1 MIKANFI
8 TKDEIIDSGVE
19 SARFS
24 EALGEIISMCRSAL
38 RPLKKYN
45 NCIVSFYDT
54 EKENKIISQRRIY
67 SIDDREI
74 LLTLQFDEKDI
85 QRMI

>member
-1 MIKANFI
+1 MIRANII
-8 TKDEIIDSGVE
+8 TKDRIIDMGVK
-19 SARFS
+19 SARFH
-24 EALGEIISMCRSAL
+24 EALGEIIAMCRSSF
-38 RPLKKYN
+38 RPLKQYN
-45 NCIVSFYDT
+45 GCVISFYDT

-67 SIDDREI
+67 SIKDKEI

>member
-1 MIKANFI
+1 MIKANII
-8 TKDEIIDSGVE
+8 TKDKIIDTGVK
-19 SARFS
+19 SARFH
-24 EALGEIISMCRSAL
+24 EALGEIISMCRSAI
-38 RPLKKYN
+38 RPLKQYN
-45 NCIVSFYDT
+45 GCVISFYDT

-67 SIDDREI
+67 SIDEREI

>member
-1 MIKANFI
+1 MIRANII
-8 TKDEIIDSGVE
+8 TKDRIIDTGVKG
-19 SARFS
+19 ARFH
-24 EALGEIISMCRSAL
+24 EALGEIISLCRSSL
-38 RPLKKYN
+38 RPLKQYN
-45 NCIVSFYDT
+45 GCVISFYDT

-67 SIDDREI
+67 SIKDKEI

>member
-1 MIKANFI
+1 MIRANII
-8 TKDEIIDSGVE
+8 TKDKIIDTGVK
-19 SARFS
+19 SARFA

-38 RPLKKYN
+38 RPLKQYN
-45 NCIVSFYDT
+45 GCIVSFYDT
-54 EKENKIISQRRIY
+54 DKENKIISQRRIY
-67 SIDDREI
+67 SIEDKEI